1 MTRVTLY
8 SRPDCHLCELVE
20 RVLHHVA
27 KTRPF
32 ELDVRNIDDDP
43 ADYERYKHDIPVVTV
58 DGHEVARHHLTAAAF
73 EAALDQAK
81 RQQP

>member
-1 MTRVTLY
+1 MIRVTLY
-8 SRPDCHLCELVE
+8 SRPECHLCELVE
-20 RVLHHVA
+20 RVLHHVG

-32 ELDVRNIDDDP
+32 ELEVRSIDDDP

-58 DGHEVARHHLTAAAF
+58 NGREVARHKLTAEAF

-81 RQQP
+81 DERP